1 MAEIELK
8 LAAIPSDLPALK
20 RALET
25 MGKRCSTAVSPLTSI
40 YYNSSDLKL
49 RQHNL
54 TLRVREQDG
63 QHVQTVKA
71 GDLMGADLVSRRE
84 WEDIVTGDQPDLDA
98 PKAGRRLKGKVK
110 KGELRP
116 LFTTIVRRTVIELEQ
131 QPSTRIEAAID
142 EGEVRGIGGKAVEP
156 LSEVELE
163 LKGGERAA
171 IYEVALRLLDVVPVR
186 IETRSKADRGYALVA
201 ADGGR
206 PQPVQVKPVT
216 LEVEMTVEA
225 ILQRIGRSCL
235 AHLLWNEPAALADQ
249 PEGIH
254 QMRVA
259 VRRLRSV
266 LSSLK
271 PMLLD
276 EHQRWTS
283 DELKWLAD
291 ALGPARNWDMFAV
304 NLLEPVERARPLER
318 DLKHL
323 AEAAEQRRRAAYD
336 DAKQA
341 ILFQQHTRAMLTLAR
356 WFEAREWRAQPVSE
370 HAALLLGSI
379 GDVAPGLIERRWRQ
393 SRRRSKQFDELT
405 PAQRHKLRIALK
417 KLRYTIEFLQSLFD
431 KDKVGGFTK
440 VLTPLQ
446 DGLGQINDVRTAHEL
461 VAEVTRHANEKSR
474 CDCSRWGY
482 CPRMARPWTARP
494 GTEAQE
500 ARASAEARKAV
511 LAPQAYCA
519 NRDVVRRWAA
529 TAPLS
534 LMQACL
540 GLGFDH
546 EGHGVTFNRSTAI
559 PSNQY
564 S

>member
-25 MGKRCSTAVSPLTSI
+25 MDKRCSTAASLLTSI
-40 YYNSSDLKL
+40 YYDSSDLKL

-63 QHVQTVKA
+63 QHVQTLKA
-71 GDLMGADLVSRRE
+71 GDLMGADLVSRGE
-84 WEDIVTGDQPDLDA
+84 WEDIVAGDQPDLDA
-98 PKAGRRLKGKVK
+98 PETGRRLKGKVK

-116 LFTTIVRRTVIELEQ
+116 LFTTIVQRTVIELEPR
-131 QPSTRIEAAID
+131 PSTRIEAAID
-142 EGEVRGIGGKAVEP
+142 EGEIRDIGRRTVEP

-163 LKGGERAA
+163 IKSGERAA
-171 IYEVALRLLDVVPVR
+171 IYEVALRLLDVAPVR
-186 IETRSKADRGYALVA
+186 IESRSKAERGYALVA

-206 PQPVQVKPVT
+206 PQPVQVKPIT
-216 LEVEMTVEA
+216 LEVAMTVEA
-225 ILQRIGRSCL
+225 VLQRIGRSCL
-235 AHLLWNEPAALADQ
+235 AHLLWNEPAALWDQ

-266 LSSLK
+266 LSAVK
-271 PMLLD
+271 PMLPD

-283 DELKWLAD
+283 DELKWLAG
-291 ALGPARNWDMFAV
+291 ALGPARNWDVFAV

-318 DLKHL
+318 DLEHL

-341 ILFQQHTRAMLTLAR
+341 ILSQQYTGAMLTLAR
-356 WFEAREWRAQPVSE
+356 WFEAREWRDQPVSE
-370 HAALLLGSI
+370 HAALLLASI

-393 SRRRSKQFDELT
+393 SRKRSKRFDELT

-431 KDKVGGFTK
+431 KAKVKDFTK
-440 VLTPLQ
+440 LLTPLQ
-446 DGLGQINDVRTAHEL
+446 DDLGQINDVRTAHEL
-461 VAEVTRHANEKSR
+461 LAEVARHANENR
-474 CDCSRWGY
+474 D
-482 CPRMARPWTARP
+482 AI
-494 GTEAQE
+494 
-500 ARASAEARKAV
+500 ARAGGIVLGWHDRGLLDQEPRLRKH
-511 LAPQAYCA
+511 
-519 NRDVVRRWAA
+519 VRRLRRAKPFWPRKRIARIA
-529 TAPLS
+529 T
-534 LMQACL
+534 
-540 GLGFDH
+540 
-546 EGHGVTFNRSTAI
+546 
-559 PSNQY
+559 
-564 S
+564 